1 MRTSLKSTDALFR
14 EKQCKGSNREQIA
27 THGGSKNQASRPP
40 FQGRAHTHEKLLIVG
55 SEPSKRGAAEMQ
67 GDEVQVKVGGGTGPR
82 SLREQAMYF

>member
-1 MRTSLKSTDALFR
+1 MLCSERNSAR
-14 EKQCKGSNREQIA
+14 EANREQIA

-40 FQGRAHTHEKLLIVG
+40 FQGRARTHEKLLIVG

-82 SLREQAMYF
+82 SLREQATYF